1 MIDYKYAEA
10 SSPPSKAIW
19 DLDSGDEGEGT
30 KATVSLTS
38 ASGGISHSSPHMDA
52 VQLRVQLWDSYRLA
66 RIILGVPIKSF
77 NLESK
82 AILNAIRVT
91 AEMKMELIRLNERVK
106 ELEVCKLEEE
116 TNGSILPTN
125 AVEET
130 RLFQENLNGEY
141 QEQSDLFEALQFELS
156 DMIGATERNLET
168 SVEHWQEAPEEAKGE
183 LHELLKNIL
192 QKAEKTSQE
201 SRGKL
206 TGLQQTLVKSQQ
218 QSLEHAEQLQQL
230 QRKFQTKKTL
240 HQIEMESF
248 KSKHLQQIMD
258 LSGQLG
264 TYKEQV
270 ESQHEE
276 IGNWQDQYHELEN
289 LAVTP
294 EQAHDVLHAINQIT
308 EDSSID
314 EQMEVQGQVV
324 EILQKMS
331 QLYTKQANNR
341 AELQATV
348 KAANRKEAKSKE
360 ELKDLKVQEEILV
373 EETKVTAQD
382 WRDALA
388 AQKEFCERQIDDIMS
403 REENRQ
409 MEMEVLELKL
419 TELAFASVEIEDL
432 QNEVKQNRES
442 HSIIVERANADGES
456 SARSIAKI
464 QNQVDKIIIR
474 QKESIQHL
482 VASKPSGS
490 KWKALL
496 ERKNKID
503 RLGQLEMDLAQRNE
517 ELCTTRE
524 DLSKSQATIQLL
536 EHKLSLAEARC
547 NVKEENLMQ

>member
-10 SSPPSKAIW
+10 SSPPPKAIW
-19 DLDSGDEGEGT
+19 DPDSGDEGEGT
-30 KATVSLTS
+30 KHTVSLTC
-38 ASGGISHSSPHMDA
+38 ASGGTSHSSPHMDA

-82 AILNAIRVT
+82 SILHAIRVT

-125 AVEET
+125 AVEEN
-130 RLFQENLNGEY
+130 RLFQENLQREY
-141 QEQSDLFEALQFELS
+141 QEQSDIFEALQFELS

-183 LHELLKNIL
+183 LDQLLKNIL

-201 SRGKL
+201 SRSKL
-206 TGLQQTLVKSQQ
+206 TGLQQTLATSQQ
-218 QSLEHAEQLQQL
+218 QSLEHAKQLQQL
-230 QRKFQTKKTL
+230 QRKFQTKKIL

-258 LSGQLG
+258 LSGQLD

-270 ESQHEE
+270 ERQHEE
-276 IGNWQDQYHELEN
+276 IANWQDRYHELEN

-331 QLYTKQANNR
+331 LLYTKQANNE

-348 KAANRKEAKSKE
+348 KAANRKEARSKE

-388 AQKEFCERQIDDIMS
+388 AQKEFSERQIDDIMS
-403 REENRQ
+403 REENRV

-419 TELAFASVEIEDL
+419 TELAFAAVEIEDL
-432 QNEVKQNRES
+432 QNEVKQNRVS
-442 HSIIVERANADGES
+442 HSINVEKANADGES

-482 VASKPSGS
+482 VPSKPTGS

-496 ERKNKID
+496 ERKNNID
-503 RLGQLEMDLAQRNE
+503 RLGQLEKDLAQRNE
-517 ELCTTRE
+517 DLCTTRE
-524 DLSKSQATIQLL
+524 DLSKSQARIQLL
-536 EHKLSLAEARC
+536 EHKLSLTEARC
-547 NVKEENLMQ
+547 NVGKENLMQ